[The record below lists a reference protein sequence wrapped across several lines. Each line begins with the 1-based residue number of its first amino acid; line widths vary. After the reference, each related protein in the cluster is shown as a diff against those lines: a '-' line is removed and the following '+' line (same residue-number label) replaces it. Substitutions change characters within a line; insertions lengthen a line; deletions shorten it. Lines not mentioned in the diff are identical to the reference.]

1 MKDMTIAKKG
11 RSTDTVLGHLTKGE
25 LVIPAELLES
35 KELTKILKRVFEVAE
50 VDMDAYIVG
59 NPKNSINPE
68 TGHPEFFFKK
78 LKKAVKKVTK
88 SVKKVF
94 KKVTKPIKKLGKKI
108 DDEVFQPIK
117 NKVTDDIL
125 NIDPPKPPPP
135 PLGNPKEAPQ
145 IDKEKKKKK
154 KTARS
159 SISAARSRM
168 SAGNKQ
174 YRAGGN
180 LSISGGSGPNIA
192 G

>member
-11 RSTDTVLGHLTKGE
+11 RGTDTVMGHLTKGE
-25 LVIPAELLES
+25 LVVPAELLES

-78 LKKAVKKVTK
+78 IKRAVKRATR
-88 SVKKVF
+88 SVSKVF
-94 KKVTKPIKKLGKKI
+94 KKVTKPIVKLGKKI

-145 IDKEKKKKK
+145 IDEKKKKK
-154 KTARS
+154 KTTRS

-168 SAGNKQ
+168 STGNKQ